1 MLRSLVSD
9 VQERENRLQ
18 GGRSKSDCIGAKIS
32 KYVANKGTMKRL
44 KEIILNFNAKNNK
57 INKQLAKAGYKY
69 LKIGRDGLEKIYT
82 TIYKEE
88 GYKTLE
94 HGIGYGL
101 SFIFKLF

>member
-1 MLRSLVSD
+1 MKFKKLVAKYNLTINRRSEKYQINTLKPII
-9 VQERENRLQ
+9 RLNKLLL
-18 GGRSKSDCIGAKIS
+18 KSP
-32 KYVANKGTMKRL
+32 
-44 KEIILNFNAKNNK
+44 K

-88 GYKTLE
+88 EYEALE

-101 SFIFKLF
+101 LFIFDYFN